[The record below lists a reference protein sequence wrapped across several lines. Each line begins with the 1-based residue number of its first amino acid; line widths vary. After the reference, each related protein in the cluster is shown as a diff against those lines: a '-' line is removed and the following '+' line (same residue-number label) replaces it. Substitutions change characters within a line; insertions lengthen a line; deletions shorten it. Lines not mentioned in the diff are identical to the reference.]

1 MSASSQLTTTPNPKY
16 AGLPSTQDYYDRFR
30 NPNLFISNNANPF
43 LISPYA
49 PNQLSQ
55 TTANAIVST
64 NTIKPLTPGGIIQ
77 IQGDV
82 NIAAP
87 YQLFLDGNKITTDRI
102 YAGTSLGTPAQIIC
116 STTPD
121 ILVEL
126 AGTTNV
132 LFETAST
139 KFQTTAAPGAYS
151 LFVDGTISTAAI
163 AMTTAAGAPPGGPI
177 VRSLPITVG
186 GVAYT
191 LALY

>member
-1 MSASSQLTTTPNPKY
+1 MSTPSQLTTTPNPTF
-16 AGLPSTQDYYDRFR
+16 AGLQSTQDYYERFR

-64 NTIKPLTPGGIIQ
+64 NTIKPLTPGGTIQ

-82 NIAAP
+82 NVAAP
-87 YQLFLDGNKITTDRI
+87 YQLSLDGNPLRTDRI
-102 YAGTSLGTPAQIIC
+102 YAGVSLGTPAQIIC

-121 ILVEL
+121 IQVEL

-139 KFQTTAAPGAYS
+139 KFQTAAAPGAYS

-163 AMTTAAGAPPGGPI
+163 AVTTAAGAAPGGAP
-177 VRSLPITVG
+177 VASLPITVG
-186 GVAYT
+186 GVAYN

>member
-1 MSASSQLTTTPNPKY
+1 MSTPSQLTTTPNPTF
-16 AGLPSTQDYYDRFR
+16 AGLQSTQDYYERFR

-43 LISPYA
+43 LISPYS

-77 IQGDV
+77 IQGSV
-82 NIAAP
+82 NVAAP
-87 YQLFLDGNKITTDRI
+87 YQLLLDGNIFLTDRI
-102 YAGTSLGTPAQIIC
+102 YAGASLGTPAQVIC
-116 STTPD
+116 STAPD
-121 ILVEL
+121 VQVEL

-163 AMTTAAGAPPGGPI
+163 AMTTGLGAAPGALAGSVLI
-177 VRSLPITVG
+177 N
-186 GVAYT
+186 VAGTNYK
-191 LALY
+191 LAVYN